1 MDSSSNPNNNIN
13 TLESSNDNFNAINN
27 LEYQE
32 NKLQEV
38 INVEKII
45 HFISSNMLSIVDK
58 NKKNKKK
65 QSKGVNEPLYSRK
78 IPNLSLEKFLVRIV
92 KYTEAENNTLIVAYL
107 YIIKLIKKENFILS
121 INNMYRLLLG
131 SVVLAKKVMEDIC
144 YQNSYY
150 CEIGGLFLQELNM
163 IEFSLFVRINFE
175 VNVKKE
181 EVDNIYEL
189 ISSSLKNRKD
199 YNNKI

>member
-13 TLESSNDNFNAINN
+13 IIESSNDNLNAINS
-27 LEYQE
+27 LEYSE
-32 NKLQEV
+32 KNLQ
-38 INVEKII
+38 KII
-45 HFISSNMLSIVDK
+45 NIEEIIQFISSNMLSIVDK

-107 YIIKLIKKENFILS
+107 YIIKLIEKENFILS

-144 YQNSYY
+144 CQNSYY
-150 CEIGGLFLQELNM
+150 CEIGGLSLQELNM

-181 EVDNIYEL
+181 DVDNIYEL
-189 ISSSLKNRKD
+189 ISNSLKNSED

>member
-13 TLESSNDNFNAINN
+13 EVESINDNFNAINS
-27 LEYQE
+27 LEYRKKKSQE
-32 NKLQEV
+32 I
-38 INVEKII
+38 INVEEII
-45 HFISSNMLSIVDK
+45 QFISSNILSIIDK

-65 QSKGVNEPLYSRK
+65 QSKGVNESLYSKK
-78 IPNLSLEKFLVRIV
+78 IPNLPLEKFLVRIV
-92 KYTEAENNTLIVAYL
+92 KYTEAENSTLIVAYL
-107 YIIKLIKKENFILS
+107 YIIKLIEKENFVLS

-131 SVVLAKKVMEDIC
+131 SVVLAKKVMEDI
-144 YQNSYY
+144 YYHNSYY
-150 CEIGGLFLQELNM
+150 CEIGGLSLQELNM

-181 EVDNIYEL
+181 DVDNIYGL
-189 ISSSLKNRKD
+189 IINSMNNRED

>member
-13 TLESSNDNFNAINN
+13 IIESSNDNLNAINS
-27 LEYQE
+27 LEYSE
-32 NKLQEV
+32 KNLQ
-38 INVEKII
+38 KII
-45 HFISSNMLSIVDK
+45 SIEEIIQFISSNILSIVDK

-107 YIIKLIKKENFILS
+107 YIIKLIEKENFILS

-131 SVVLAKKVMEDIC
+131 SVVLAKKVMEDIYC
-144 YQNSYY
+144 QNSYY
-150 CEIGGLFLQELNM
+150 CEIGGLSLQELNM
-163 IEFSLFVRINFE
+163 IEFNLFVRINFE

-181 EVDNIYEL
+181 DVYNVYDL
-189 ISSSLKNRKD
+189 ITNSLKNSED
-199 YNNKI
+199 FNNNI

>member
-13 TLESSNDNFNAINN
+13 IIESSTDNFNTINN
-27 LEYQE
+27 LEYRE
-32 NKLQEV
+32 KKLQEF

-45 HFISSNMLSIVDK
+45 HFISSNMLSIIDK
-58 NKKNKKK
+58 NKKDKKK
-65 QSKGVNEPLYSRK
+65 QSKGINEPLYSKK

-107 YIIKLIKKENFILS
+107 YIIKLIEKENFILT

-131 SVVLAKKVMEDIC
+131 SVVLAKKIMEDIC

-150 CEIGGLFLQELNM
+150 CEIGGLSLQELNM
-163 IEFSLFVRINFE
+163 IEFNLFIRINFE
-175 VNVKKE
+175 VNSKKE
-181 EVDNIYEL
+181 DVDNVYDL
-189 ISSSLKNRKD
+189 ITSSLKNSED
-199 YNNKI
+199 YNNNI

>member
-13 TLESSNDNFNAINN
+13 IIESSTDNFNTINN
-27 LEYQE
+27 LEYRE
-32 NKLQEV
+32 KKLQEF

-45 HFISSNMLSIVDK
+45 HFISSNMLSIIDK
-58 NKKNKKK
+58 NKKDKKK
-65 QSKGVNEPLYSRK
+65 QSKGINEPLYSKK

-107 YIIKLIKKENFILS
+107 YIIKLIEKENFILT

-150 CEIGGLFLQELNM
+150 CEIGGLSLQELNM
-163 IEFSLFVRINFE
+163 IEFNLFIRINFE
-175 VNVKKE
+175 VNSKKE
-181 EVDNIYEL
+181 DVDNVYDL
-189 ISSSLKNRKD
+189 ITNSLINSED
-199 YNNKI
+199 YNNNI

>member
-13 TLESSNDNFNAINN
+13 IIESSNDNLNAINS
-27 LEYQE
+27 LEYSE
-32 NKLQEV
+32 KNLQ
-38 INVEKII
+38 KII
-45 HFISSNMLSIVDK
+45 SIEEIIQFISSNILSIVDK

-92 KYTEAENNTLIVAYL
+92 KYAEAENNTLIVAYL
-107 YIIKLIKKENFILS
+107 YIIKFIEKEHFILS

-144 YQNSYY
+144 NQNSYY
-150 CEIGGLFLQELNM
+150 CEIGGLSLQELNM
-163 IEFSLFVRINFE
+163 IELSLFIRINFE

-181 EVDNIYEL
+181 DLDNVYDL
-189 ISSSLKNRKD
+189 ITSSLE
-199 YNNKI
+199 NN